1 MALFLTLAIGCGA
14 LPVCGENSSWR
25 QNMKY
30 DLSRHPYFEE
40 WKNPSNGV
48 VSFVLT
54 KRVAPLQWPFY
65 FTNPS
70 ISPNGKYLWFQ
81 AAYPPNPQKFLGCV
95 SLDPD
100 DPWIKTYPQAG
111 FSAESPMVS
120 PDSKGVYFACQENV
134 YYMDMD
140 GTIRTV
146 MSLPQEYINH
156 RYLYRLVTHLSLSCD
171 GKYFL
176 LDGHV
181 GNVYF
186 IAQGDVR
193 NGEVKILHEFDYC
206 HDHAQFSPV
215 DPKRFLLPRDWRRD
229 PVTGR
234 YVFMEIRL
242 WLMDLEQTIYRPL
255 CPDLWE
261 SHPGDTAHEW
271 WSKDGKVCFVDYG
284 KGVFKVDPDTRAI
297 EHIWKRP
304 VCHAHCDSSGRY
316 FCADQ
321 TPYAWGKAP
330 VKILFYDREKDV
342 EKEIA
347 SDLPVPPVPRG
358 DYHLDPHPHFSPD
371 DAYVTYLTT
380 VMGQVDVAV
389 TPVAQLK

>member
-1 MALFLTLAIGCGA
+1 
-14 LPVCGENSSWR
+14 
-25 QNMKY
+25 MKY

-156 RYLYRLVTHLSLSCD
+156 RYLYRLVTHLSFFC
-171 GKYFL
+171 
-176 LDGHV
+176 
-181 GNVYF
+181 
-186 IAQGDVR
+186 
-193 NGEVKILHEFDYC
+193 
-206 HDHAQFSPV
+206 
-215 DPKRFLLPRDWRRD
+215 W
-229 PVTGR
+229 TGMWAMSISLR
-234 YVFMEIRL
+234 
-242 WLMDLEQTIYRPL
+242 
-255 CPDLWE
+255 
-261 SHPGDTAHEW
+261 
-271 WSKDGKVCFVDYG
+271 KV
-284 KGVFKVDPDTRAI
+284 
-297 EHIWKRP
+297 
-304 VCHAHCDSSGRY
+304 
-316 FCADQ
+316 
-321 TPYAWGKAP
+321 
-330 VKILFYDREKDV
+330 
-342 EKEIA
+342 
-347 SDLPVPPVPRG
+347 
-358 DYHLDPHPHFSPD
+358 
-371 DAYVTYLTT
+371 
-380 VMGQVDVAV
+380 M
-389 TPVAQLK
+389 